1 MSASNLSLGM
11 LLEFAGDGV
20 MAATEGFAAGWSR
33 RRVFMGAAAAVG
45 ASFVAGLGGAEAFDE
60 KASEHPLQPALRLA
74 REAHRR
80 VLQMSGYECI
90 FAKKEVVDDDLISQK
105 MKLKIRHEPFSVYM
119 LFQEPREGR
128 EVIFVSG
135 QNDNKLLVHET
146 GLAALIGTLSL
157 SPEDSRVKAE
167 NRYPIT
173 KAGLANMV
181 QAVIEQ
187 WEGESKY
194 GECDVKYFS
203 DAKIEK
209 YEGYTCRVIESSHP
223 EPRRQFPFQM
233 TRLWIDEKSKLP
245 VRVQQFGFPKKKD
258 AKPPVIEDYLFM
270 DIQPDLRLTDRDFD
284 KENPAYNF

>member
-1 MSASNLSLGM
+1 MT
-11 LLEFAGDGV
+11 
-20 MAATEGFAAGWSR
+20 ATENFGAGR
-33 RRVFMGAAAAVG
+33 PQRRVFMGAMAAAG
-45 ASFVAGLGGAEAFDE
+45 AAFLSGQPVAMSSDETGA
-60 KASEHPLQPALRLA
+60 EHPLKPALRVA
-74 REAHRR
+74 RDAHRR

-119 LFQEPREGR
+119 LFQDPREGR

-146 GLAALIGTLSL
+146 GLASLIGTLSL

-173 KAGLANMV
+173 KAGMANMV

-187 WEGESKY
+187 WEVESKY

-209 YEGYTCRVIESSHP
+209 YEKYNCRVIESSHP
-223 EPRRQFPFQM
+223 EPRRQFPFQI
-233 TRLWIDEKSKLP
+233 TRLWIDEKTQLP
-245 VRVQQFGFPKKKD
+245 VRVQQFRFPKKKD
-258 AKPPVIEDYLFM
+258 AKPPVIEDYLFT
-270 DIQPDLRLTDRDFD
+270 DVQPDLRLTDSDFD
-284 KENPAYNF
+284 KDNPAYNF

>member
-1 MSASNLSLGM
+1 M

-20 MAATEGFAAGWSR
+20 MAATEGIAAGWSR

-45 ASFVAGLGGAEAFDE
+45 ASFVAGLGGAGAFDE
-60 KASEHPLQPALRLA
+60 KASEHPLRPALRLA

-181 QAVIEQ
+181 QA
-187 WEGESKY
+187 
-194 GECDVKYFS
+194 
-203 DAKIEK
+203 
-209 YEGYTCRVIESSHP
+209 
-223 EPRRQFPFQM
+223 
-233 TRLWIDEKSKLP
+233 
-245 VRVQQFGFPKKKD
+245 
-258 AKPPVIEDYLFM
+258 
-270 DIQPDLRLTDRDFD
+270 
-284 KENPAYNF
+284 

>member
-1 MSASNLSLGM
+1 SSD
-11 LLEFAGDGV
+11 E
-20 MAATEGFAAGWSR
+20 T
-33 RRVFMGAAAAVG
+33 GA
-45 ASFVAGLGGAEAFDE
+45 
-60 KASEHPLQPALRLA
+60 EHPLKPALRVA
-74 REAHRR
+74 RDAHRR

-119 LFQEPREGR
+119 LFQDPREGR

-146 GLAALIGTLSL
+146 GLASLIGTLSL

-173 KAGLANMV
+173 KAGMANMV

-187 WEGESKY
+187 WEVESKY

-209 YEGYTCRVIESSHP
+209 YEKYNCRVIESSHP
-223 EPRRQFPFQM
+223 EPRRQFPFQI
-233 TRLWIDEKSKLP
+233 TRLWIDEKTQLP

-258 AKPPVIEDYLFM
+258 AKPPVIEDYLFT
-270 DIQPDLRLTDRDFD
+270 DVQPDLRLTDSDFD
-284 KENPAYNF
+284 KDNPAYNF

>member
-1 MSASNLSLGM
+1 MKAKENSG
-11 LLEFAGDGV
+11 AG
-20 MAATEGFAAGWSR
+20 R
-33 RRVFMGAAAAVG
+33 PQRRVFIGAIAAAGAAMLSGQPAA
-45 ASFVAGLGGAEAFDE
+45 LGVDE
-60 KASEHPLQPALRLA
+60 SESGHPLQPALRLA

-80 VLQMSGYECI
+80 VLRMSGYECI

-105 MKLKIRHEPFSVYM
+105 MKLKIRHDPFSVYM
-119 LFQEPREGR
+119 LFQDPREGR

-157 SPEDSRVKAE
+157 SPDDSRVKAE

-173 KAGLANMV
+173 KAGMANMV
-181 QAVIEQ
+181 QAVIDQ
-187 WEGESKY
+187 WEVESKY
-194 GECDVKYFS
+194 GECDVRYFS

-209 YEGYTCRVIESSHP
+209 YDKYNCRVIESSHP

-233 TRLWIDEKSKLP
+233 TRLWIDEKTQLP
-245 VRVQQFGFPKKKD
+245 VRVQQFGFPKKKE

-270 DIQPDLRLTDRDFD
+270 DVQPDLRLTDSDFD
-284 KENPAYNF
+284 KDNPAYNF